1 MSHTHLYVLLAGL
14 CVFAHCHHT
23 FERREDHDSDPPSLK
38 IAPGNTGFAFKL
50 YHQLASEHPHNNI
63 FFSPLSISTAFAM
76 LSLGAA
82 STTLSELLS
91 GLGFNQADLSEQEIH
106 EGFRHLF
113 QMLNNLDGEIHLSIG
128 NALFTDDQVHLLD
141 KFLDDAKTFYETEVL
156 PTNFKNPEEA
166 ESQIN
171 SYIEKKTDG
180 NIVNIY
186 KKPDTEAVM
195 VLVSYIFLKAF
206 WETPFNSQNTK
217 ENDFFVDEQTTV
229 TVPMM
234 KKDSFLEFYQDED
247 LSCKVVKLPYKGNAS
262 ALFILPDQGK
272 MEHLED
278 ALNEDVLLKWMNS
291 LQPRRIQLFLP
302 KFSVSGSYSIK
313 GLLRKM
319 GITDVFT
326 DRADL
331 SGFTGNP
338 DLKVSKAFHEAV
350 LNVHEAG
357 TEAAAATAVEA
368 VGRRMRP
375 TVMFNMPFLVLI
387 FHDITNSILFMGR
400 VVNPREQ

>member
-1 MSHTHLYVLLAGL
+1 MFHTYLYGLLAGF

-23 FERREDHDSDPPSLK
+23 YERWEDHGSDPPSLQ
-38 IAPGNTGFAFKL
+38 IAPGNTGFAFRS
-50 YHQLASEHPHNNI
+50 YHQRASEHSYNNI

-76 LSLGAA
+76 VSLRART
-82 STTLSELLS
+82 TTLSELLS
-91 GLGFNQADLSEQEIH
+91 GLGFNQADISEQEIH

-113 QMLNNLDGEIHLSIG
+113 QMLNNPDGEIHLSIG
-128 NALFTDDQVHLLD
+128 NALFTDDQVQLLD

-171 SYIEKKTDG
+171 SYIEKKLG
-180 NIVNIY
+180 KLVNVY
-186 KKPDTEAVM
+186 KKPGPDAVM
-195 VLVSYIFLKAF
+195 VLVNYIFLKAF
-206 WETPFNSQNTK
+206 WENPFDSQKTK
-217 ENDFFVDEQTTV
+217 DNDFFVDEQTAV

-234 KKDSFLEFYQDED
+234 KKDSLLEFYQDED

-272 MEHLED
+272 MKQLED

-291 LQPRRIQLFLP
+291 LKTRRIQLFLP
-302 KFSVSGSYSIK
+302 KLSISGSYSIK
-313 GLLRKM
+313 GKLQKM

-326 DRADL
+326 DQADL
-331 SGFTGNP
+331 SGFTGKP
-338 DLKVSKAFHEAV
+338 ELQVSEAFHEAV

-368 VGRRMRP
+368 AGQRFRP

-387 FHDITNSILFMGR
+387 FHDITNSILFMRR
-400 VVNPREQ
+400 VANPQKG